1 MNQLIIH
8 SLLACQNV
16 IINDRHCFECY
27 GYDLL
32 IDDDL
37 KPWLIE
43 VNASPSLSATTR
55 SDRIMKQNL
64 LRDVYRIV
72 CPQESWAD
80 WKGAVHSGPL
90 RDTGSFVVLYDEAK
104 IKAENQVSENGGH
117 ENNNGGDSMQQR
129 IARNSA
135 HQGGGQGGDV
145 DDDVLYGA
153 ELSVLGR

>member
-80 WKGAVHSGPL
+80 WKGAVHSGPM
-90 RDTGSFVVLYDEAK
+90 RDAGAFVVMYDEAK
-104 IKAENQVSENGGH
+104 VKADLESVDGEKDKKK
-117 ENNNGGDSMQQR
+117 E
-129 IARNSA
+129 A
-135 HQGGGQGGDV
+135 
-145 DDDVLYGA
+145 DDDEENLYGF
-153 ELSVLGR
+153 ERSVLGR

>member
-43 VNASPSLSATTR
+43 VNASPSISADTIQDYDLKFGLLEDVYTVVDVEGKYAASREDGVPERGLTIWDTDSPYFTLAHLFTGTSQCR
-55 SDRIMKQNL
+55 SDGL
-64 LRDVYRIV
+64 L
-72 CPQESWAD
+72 Q
-80 WKGAVHSGPL
+80 
-90 RDTGSFVVLYDEAK
+90 VV
-104 IKAENQVSENGGH
+104 
-117 ENNNGGDSMQQR
+117 
-129 IARNSA
+129 
-135 HQGGGQGGDV
+135 
-145 DDDVLYGA
+145 
-153 ELSVLGR
+153 